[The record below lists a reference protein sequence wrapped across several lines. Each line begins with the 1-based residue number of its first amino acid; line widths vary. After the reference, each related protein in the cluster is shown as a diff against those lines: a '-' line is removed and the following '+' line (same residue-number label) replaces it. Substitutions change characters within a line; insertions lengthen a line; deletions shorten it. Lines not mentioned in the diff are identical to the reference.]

1 MWNEEM
7 ALGQMQQQ
15 YRRAVRPP
23 RKSKEES
30 YVLQAQ
36 TAICILLALLLFGL
50 HRLAPAVYRSV
61 EEDYRS
67 LLESDLE
74 AEEELVRFA
83 MGKLSEMRSAVQVSA
98 EAALPFTEAA
108 IGKKKAP
115 DGSSLESYRPPTE
128 MGSPLKECWVTS
140 GYGWRSDPFGRKS
153 DFHTGVDLAA
163 EEGTFIYPALSGYVR
178 LAGYNSS
185 YGYHLRILHS
195 DGTETLY
202 AHMQYLFV
210 GEGERVQQTTAL
222 GTVGQ
227 TGNATGPHL
236 HFELLHNDIR
246 YDPTE
251 ALRL

>member
-1 MWNEEM
+1 MWNEDM
-7 ALGQMQQQ
+7 DLGQMRQQ

-23 RKSKEES
+23 KKPREES
-30 YVLQAQ
+30 YVLQMQ
-36 TAICILLALLLFGL
+36 TAICVLLALILLAL
-50 HRLAPAVYRSV
+50 HQLAPAA
-61 EEDYRS
+61 YRS
-67 LLESDLE
+67 LEESCRSLLGSNLE

-83 MGKLSEMRSAVQVSA
+83 MGKLSEVTNSLQVSA
-98 EAALPFTEAA
+98 KAALPFTEASIA
-108 IGKKKAP
+108 KKKAP
-115 DGSSLESYRPPTE
+115 EGSSLESYCPATA
-128 MGSPLKECWVTS
+128 MGSPLKTYWVTS
-140 GYGWRSDPFGRKS
+140 GYGWRNDPFGRKS

-163 EEGTFIYPALSGYVR
+163 EEGTLIYPALSGYVR

-185 YGYHLRILHS
+185 YGFHLRILHS

-210 GEGERVQQTTAL
+210 GEGEWVQQTMAL

-246 YDPTE
+246 YDPSE
-251 ALRL
+251 ALGL